1 MQLVKNR
8 VPQYPGR
15 VTITPVSGNTYTIT
29 RADQPTQT
37 GTQIDAGLLNSYL
50 GFDNL
55 NTTFNSD
62 GSITQADPNTG
73 ASRTVTFNS
82 NGTITET
89 LAQGGDS
96 ISKTT
101 TFNSDG
107 SIEEEVTTS

>member
-8 VPQYPGR
+8 APQYPGR
-15 VTITPVSGNTYTIT
+15 VTLTPVSGNTYDLA
-29 RADQPTQT
+29 RADQPTQG
-37 GTQIDAGLLNSYL
+37 GTAINAQLLNGL
-50 GFDNL
+50 AGFSNME
-55 NTTFNSD
+55 TTFNAD
-62 GSITQADPNTG
+62 GSITQTDATTG
-73 ASRTVTFNS
+73 ATLTTVFNS
-82 NGTITET
+82 DGTITET